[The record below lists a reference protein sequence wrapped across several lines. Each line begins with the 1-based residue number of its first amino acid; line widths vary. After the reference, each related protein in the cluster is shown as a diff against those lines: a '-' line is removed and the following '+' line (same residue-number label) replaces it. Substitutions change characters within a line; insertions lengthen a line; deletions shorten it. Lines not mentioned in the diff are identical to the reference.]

1 MRYTL
6 ETLTARAGMTQVQA
20 LNYMNRIRNDVYA
33 RGGKVTRVIRDGL
46 VRELIVSEL
55 TEAAR

>member
-6 ETLTARAGMTQVQA
+6 DTLMVRAGMTQVQA

-33 RGGKVTRVIRDGL
+33 PGGKVTRVIREGL
-46 VRELIVSEL
+46 VRELIVSEVGV
-55 TEAAR
+55 

>member
-6 ETLTARAGMTQVQA
+6 ETLITRAGMTQIQA

-33 RGGKVTRVIRDGL
+33 QGGKVTRIIRDGL
-46 VRELIVSEL
+46 VCELIVSEV
-55 TEAAR
+55 TGQ

>member
-6 ETLTARAGMTQVQA
+6 ETLITRAGMTQVQA
-20 LNYMNRIRNDVYA
+20 LNFMNRIRNDVYA

-46 VRELIVSEL
+46 VREILVSEL

>member
-6 ETLTARAGMTQVQA
+6 ETLMSRAGMTQVQA

-33 RGGKVTRVIRDGL
+33 RGGKVTRVIRGGL
-46 VRELIVSEL
+46 VRELIASEL
-55 TEAAR
+55 WSS

>member
-6 ETLTARAGMTQVQA
+6 EALMTRAGMTQVQA

-33 RGGKVTRVIRDGL
+33 RGGKITRVIRDGL
-46 VRELIVSEL
+46 VRELIVSEVGV
-55 TEAAR
+55 

>member
-6 ETLTARAGMTQVQA
+6 ETLIDRAGMTQDEA

-33 RGGKVTRVIRDGL
+33 GGGKVTRVIRDGL
-46 VRELIVSEL
+46 VREILVS
-55 TEAAR
+55 AA

>member
-6 ETLTARAGMTQVQA
+6 EALMSRAGMTQVQA

-33 RGGKVTRVIRDGL
+33 RGGKVIRVIRDGL
-46 VRELIVSEL
+46 VREILVSEVGV
-55 TEAAR
+55 

>member
-1 MRYTL
+1 MRYKL
-6 ETLTARAGMTQVQA
+6 ETLMDRAGMTQVEA

-46 VRELIVSEL
+46 VRD
-55 TEAAR
+55 RNK

>member
-6 ETLTARAGMTQVQA
+6 ETLMSRAGMTQVQA

-33 RGGKVTRVIRDGL
+33 QGGKVTRVIREGL
-46 VRELIVSEL
+46 VREIIVSEL
-55 TEAAR
+55 VGVNR

>member
-6 ETLTARAGMTQVQA
+6 ETLIARAGMTQVQA
-20 LNYMNRIRNDVYA
+20 LNYMNRIRNDVYS

-46 VRELIVSEL
+46 VREVLVSEVGINK
-55 TEAAR
+55 

>member
-6 ETLTARAGMTQVQA
+6 ETLMSRAGMTQVQA

-33 RGGKVTRVIRDGL
+33 RGGKVTRVIREGL
-46 VRELIVSEL
+46 VRELIVSGVDL
-55 TEAAR
+55 

>member
-6 ETLTARAGMTQVQA
+6 EKLMSRAGMTQVQA

-33 RGGKVTRVIRDGL
+33 QGGKVTRVIRNGV
-46 VRELIVSEL
+46 VREILVSDVV
-55 TEAAR
+55 R

>member
-6 ETLTARAGMTQVQA
+6 ETLMSRAGMTQVQA

-46 VRELIVSEL
+46 VLEVLVSEVGVNK
-55 TEAAR
+55 

>member
-6 ETLTARAGMTQVQA
+6 DTLMSRAGMTQLEA

-33 RGGKVTRVIRDGL
+33 RGGKVTRVIREGL
-46 VRELIVSEL
+46 VREVLVSEVGI
-55 TEAAR
+55 

>member
-6 ETLTARAGMTQVQA
+6 ETLIARAGMTQVQA
-20 LNYMNRIRNDVYA
+20 LNFMNRIRNDVYA

-46 VRELIVSEL
+46 VREILVSEV
-55 TEAAR
+55 TAG